1 MEFKK
6 QYTEKELDDLVQWFK
21 SNLEFL
27 PASFKL
33 DEATNYPDLHF
44 TAGIIIEQ
52 APLLGKN
59 DIYSGLIHQYSLL
72 RDKLIESGAV
82 ANKKNNL

>member
-6 QYTEKELDDLVQWFK
+6 QYTEKELNDLAQWFK
-21 SNLEFL
+21 SNLELL

-33 DEATNYPDLHF
+33 DEATSYPDLHF

-52 APLLGKN
+52 ATLLSKN
-59 DIYSGLIHQYSLL
+59 ATYSGLAHQYFLI
-72 RDKLIESGAV
+72 RDKLIESGV
-82 ANKKNNL
+82 IPNLKNNL